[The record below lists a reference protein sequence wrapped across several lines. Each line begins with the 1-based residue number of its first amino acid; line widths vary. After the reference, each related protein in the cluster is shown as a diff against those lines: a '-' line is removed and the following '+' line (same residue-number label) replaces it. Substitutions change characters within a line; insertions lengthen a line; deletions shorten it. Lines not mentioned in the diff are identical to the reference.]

1 MRSNLIIE
9 NNICTADLLA
19 RGAPLHTAVS
29 PLENI
34 AENDAEMPGFVT
46 AKFRALS
53 KVVLENRGID
63 FTKGNVLKA
72 STSKLI
78 GKPVFTNHQTYFVE
92 AALGAVNSAW
102 WDEGGKEI
110 PPGINSEI
118 KIDGWENSRV
128 ARGLTMKPPS
138 INALSVT
145 VAFEFDY
152 SHPQLVEEKRFWP
165 LLGEEVD
172 GQIVRIIATDIVD
185 YLEASLVFRGEDPW
199 AKQLSK
205 RKRLKKIEKKRV
217 DKNMKLTNKQQAV
230 LGLSSSEVS
239 EHQLL
244 ERAVELAEA
253 QVSAQE
259 IAELS
264 ARAAEGEKLLEGKR
278 AEVESLAVAV
288 EFGGREGELN
298 PVLAN
303 AIKTAGAADLL
314 SLETDYRKR
323 LKRNLPENG
332 SSSENSTEGAEQAE
346 TQAFTRSSLL

>member
-1 MRSNLIIE
+1 MKNNLIIE
-9 NNICTADLLA
+9 DNICTADLLA

-34 AENDAEMPGFVT
+34 TENDDEMPGFVT

-72 STSKLI
+72 STTKLI

-172 GQIVRIIATDIVD
+172 GQVVRLIATEIID
-185 YLEASLVFRGEDPW
+185 YLEASLVFRGEDPY
-199 AKQLSK
+199 AKQLQ
-205 RKRLKKIEKKRV
+205 KKINKTNKGEIKKQ
-217 DKNMKLTNKQQAV
+217 MKLTEKQQAV
-230 LGLSSSEVS
+230 LKLGAEATDQ
-239 EHQLL
+239 QLL

-253 QVSAQE
+253 QVSAKE
-259 IAELS
+259 IADLS
-264 ARAAEGEKLLEGKR
+264 ARAAEGEKLLESKR
-278 AEVESLAVAV
+278 TEVEALAVAV
-288 EFGGREGELN
+288 EFGGKEGELN
-298 PVLAN
+298 PVLAK
-303 AIKTAGAADLL
+303 AIKQANAAELV

-323 LKRNLPENG
+323 LKSKLPESG
-332 SSSENSTEGAEQAE
+332 QSSQPSRAAEDQNQGAAV
-346 TQAFTRSSLL
+346 TRSTLL